1 MAVQKKTS
9 WLKWLVALIILGGGT
24 AVGVKYYYHA
34 GGEKPDYRTAV
45 VARGDVTQAVTAT
58 GQLNPVVNVQ
68 VGSQVSGII
77 SKLYVDYNSPV
88 KEGQVIA
95 QLDPATFK
103 AASDQAAG
111 DLASSKA
118 ALELASV
125 EAKRAAELR
134 KNDLIAQS
142 DLDTAVANFHSAQ
155 ANVQMKEAALERA
168 NVDLSRA
175 TIYSPTN
182 GVVISRSVD
191 VGQTVAA
198 SFSSPTLFIIANDLT
213 RMQIDANVSEADV
226 GGVEVNQQVDFTV
239 DAFPYRTFKGKV
251 IQIRYAP
258 ITVQNVVSYDT
269 VVEVKNDDLKLL
281 PGMTANLSIIVA
293 HKEGVL
299 KIPNSALRFKP
310 ADAADAK
317 KPPGGTNVVAAA
329 SPEGGDGRG
338 QRGAGGAGAGLGGAG
353 GAGGGRP
360 GGGGPGGPG
369 GARRPRGERQIVRT
383 IYVMEDTN
391 QVAGVVAQLKP
402 VQVKTGI
409 SDGVFT
415 EITDGLK
422 EGETV
427 VVGLNLP
434 QSAAQA
440 PTANPFGGGRRF

>member
-142 DLDTAVANFHSAQ
+142 DFQGFVLH
-155 ANVQMKEAALERA
+155 R
-168 NVDLSRA
+168 
-175 TIYSPTN
+175 
-182 GVVISRSVD
+182 
-191 VGQTVAA
+191 
-198 SFSSPTLFIIANDLT
+198 
-213 RMQIDANVSEADV
+213 IDAHERPSR
-226 GGVEVNQQVDFTV
+226 FH
-239 DAFPYRTFKGKV
+239 FPQPAGKV
-251 IQIRYAP
+251 SCSDRIIRA
-258 ITVQNVVSYDT
+258 
-269 VVEVKNDDLKLL
+269 
-281 PGMTANLSIIVA
+281 
-293 HKEGVL
+293 
-299 KIPNSALRFKP
+299 KILVMAMSH
-310 ADAADAK
+310 
-317 KPPGGTNVVAAA
+317 
-329 SPEGGDGRG
+329 
-338 QRGAGGAGAGLGGAG
+338 
-353 GAGGGRP
+353 
-360 GGGGPGGPG
+360 
-369 GARRPRGERQIVRT
+369 QIVLFC
-383 IYVMEDTN
+383 ILLDHAMHI
-391 QVAGVVAQLKP
+391 K
-402 VQVKTGI
+402 
-409 SDGVFT
+409 
-415 EITDGLK
+415 
-422 EGETV
+422 
-427 VVGLNLP
+427 
-434 QSAAQA
+434 
-440 PTANPFGGGRRF
+440 FGA